1 MQADT
6 DMMKLN
12 KERDNQ
18 IKYLNDENKKKL
30 EDKLFTIMNLPTF
43 IDNKTNENQKI
54 NDAKKIQKLELE
66 KDNKVLIDNL
76 KQEYQKYLDTARQQY
91 EFYLNKKNEEMDAYV
106 QQLKKYRQHKKQ
118 QTDELKLEISELY
131 DIVQK

>member
-76 KQEYQKYLDTARQQY
+76 KQEYQKYLDTARQQVLFNY
-91 EFYLNKKNEEMDAYV
+91 
-106 QQLKKYRQHKKQ
+106 LKKYKEKYFFFFSFLFFSFCTALLLCQLVFLN
-118 QTDELKLEISELY
+118 LK
-131 DIVQK
+131 